1 LAASLQATALLA
13 ADPLFT
19 GRVQAAMVTA
29 AINVA
34 SEAIGSQDVATYQ
47 ARHDLAVAILQGTRP
62 SSAWGAPPGTVPWLS
77 QFVWATA
84 ANVTIAGDIG
94 APVPVASSTDANPS
108 VITTATAHGL
118 ETGGWAEVSGH
129 EVNTAVNGVWAV
141 TVIDA
146 TSFSVP
152 VPGSG
157 VGAATGQVTAQ
168 PPDGDIQFSVN
179 AAFSSIAGVGTV
191 T

>member
-1 LAASLQATALLA
+1 LAASLQATAALA
-13 ADPLFT
+13 ADPLFQ
-19 GRVQAAMVTA
+19 GRVQAAMMTA
-29 AINVA
+29 AIDVA
-34 SEAIGSQDVATYQ
+34 AEAIGAQTIATYQ
-47 ARHDLAVAILQGTRP
+47 ARHELAVAILQGTRP
-62 SSAWGAPPGTVPWLS
+62 GGGGSPGTVPWLS

-84 ANVTIAGDIG
+84 ANVTIAGDVG
-94 APVPVASSTDANPS
+94 APVSVASSTDANPS
-108 VITTATAHGL
+108 VITTASAHGL

-146 TSFSVP
+146 ENFSVP

-157 VGAATGQVTAQ
+157 VGVATGQVTAQ

-179 AAFSSIAGVGTV
+179 SVFGSVAGVGTV